1 MMKINRVD
9 NKTRKIESGSK
20 EKVIKSGEFADA
32 FDNANRNQTEQQLQ
46 EMLKDI
52 EKLGGR
58 LTKTKTLEDAQL
70 FRGKIREYL
79 SYIIKNA
86 YLVKRDSTSF
96 SFSIHTR
103 VEIINEKLDELT
115 KEVLGQQK
123 EAIDIA
129 DKIDEIKGLL
139 VDVMQ

>member
-1 MMKINRVD
+1 MKINRVD
-9 NKTRKIESGSK
+9 NKTRKIEGGSK
-20 EKVIKSGEFADA
+20 EKIAKSSEFSDA
-32 FDNANRNQTEQQLQ
+32 FDNANKNQSEQELQ

-58 LTKTKTLEDAQL
+58 LTKTGTLEDAQF
-70 FRGKIREYL
+70 FRSKIKEYL

-86 YLVKRDSTSF
+86 YTVKRDSTSF
-96 SFSIHTR
+96 SFSMHTR
-103 VEIINEKLDELT
+103 VEVINEKLDELT
-115 KEVLGQQK
+115 KEVLEQQK

-129 DKIDEIKGLL
+129 HRVEEIKGLL